1 VIWDPE
7 DIWIPAFAGMTVRI
21 MNITKATID
30 KVSRL
35 SNLKIPDSHVEKFTK
50 EFESTLEYVEIL
62 KEIDT
67 EGVVPSY
74 SASEKTNVWREDVVK
89 PSLPRQE
96 VLKNGKTYK
105 NYFVAE
111 AVKRKK

>member
-1 VIWDPE
+1 
-7 DIWIPAFAGMTVRI
+7 MTGNVVQ
-21 MNITKATID
+21 ITKATID

-35 SNLKIPDSHVEKFTK
+35 SNLKIPESHVEKFTK

-62 KEIDT
+62 KEINT

-74 SASEKTNVWREDVVK
+74 SASEKINVWREDVVK
-89 PSLPRQE
+89 PSLPLKE
-96 VLKNGKTYK
+96 VLKNAKTYK

-111 AVKRKK
+111 AVKHRK